1 VVQEAFGTPSLC
13 TAVRRLTDQVYWL
26 LGPFTIS
33 SVAIGGIIIPKINL
47 ILSLI
52 CREYFAD
59 KSLLAAG
66 LGELDPQCRTPEVQA
81 RVAHFTMWAGLI
93 SGVLSALTAPR
104 LCALSDRWGRR
115 PVMMICNAGSLFGE
129 IMTIFAANFPETFP
143 VHWILI
149 GSFIDGMCGSMIA
162 SSAVVQS
169 YATDCTP
176 PSRRNIIFG
185 QFQGCIFTGIAIGPL
200 IAALIM
206 KFVGNIIV
214 MFYIALGCHLFFI
227 TLLVFFIPESLA
239 RKRQLLAREKHRQKL
254 EARGPSNTWKSRIKD
269 LNVFEPLKAL
279 YPKDAD
285 IPLPARRNLLLLSS
299 LDGIIF
305 GTAMGAMGAVV
316 LYSQYKFQWD
326 VATQSVFMSIV
337 NSARVSCLV
346 VVLPLITYLFRGKA
360 SSPNARPA
368 PKTGVDRFELSIIRV
383 AILFDMLGFLGF
395 ALARTGEM
403 FIAAG
408 TIASMGGIGSPT
420 LQAALTKHVPPDRIG
435 QLLGA
440 LGLLHAMARVAAPV
454 VFNSIYAA
462 TVGKFDQTV
471 FIILTAL
478 FGVAWVISW
487 LVRPGG

>member
-1 VVQEAFGTPSLC
+1 
-13 TAVRRLTDQVYWL
+13 
-26 LGPFTIS
+26 
-33 SVAIGGIIIPKINL
+33 VAIGGIIIPKINL

-52 CREYFAD
+52 CRQVLAD
-59 KSLLAAG
+59 KSLFDASSG
-66 LGELDPQCRTPEVQA
+66 LGQPDPQCRTPEVQA
-81 RVAHFTMWAGLI
+81 RVAHFTMWMGLI

-115 PVMMICNAGSLFGE
+115 RVMMICNAGSLFGE
-129 IMTIFAANFPETFP
+129 IMTIFAANFPDRFP
-143 VHWILI
+143 VSWILV
-149 GSFIDGMCGSMIA
+149 GAFIDGICGSMIA
-162 SSAVVQS
+162 SGAVVQS

-176 PSRRNIIFG
+176 PRRRNIIFG
-185 QFQGCIFTGIAIGPL
+185 QFHGCIFTGIAIGPL
-200 IAALIM
+200 VAAGIIRLT
-206 KFVGNIIV
+206 GDIIV

-227 TLLVFFIPESLA
+227 TLLVFFIPESLTK
-239 RKRQLLAREKHRQKL
+239 KRQLLAREKHREAL
-254 EARGPSNTWKSRIKD
+254 EARGPSNTWKSRIRS

-279 YPKDAD
+279 YPKDPD

-299 LDGIIF
+299 IDGIIF
-305 GTAMGAMGAVV
+305 GTAMGAMGTIV
-316 LYSQYKFQWD
+316 LYSQYRFQWD
-326 VATQSVFMSIV
+326 VETQSIFMSIV
-337 NSARVSCLV
+337 NTARVSCLI

-368 PKTGVDRFELSIIRV
+368 PRTGVDRFELSIIRV
-383 AILFDMLGFLGF
+383 AIFFDILGFLGF
-395 ALARTGEM
+395 ALAQTGEA

-408 TIASMGGIGSPT
+408 TVASMGGIGSPT

-440 LGLLHAMARVAAPV
+440 LGLLHAMARVISPV

-478 FGVAWVISW
+478 FGVAWTISW